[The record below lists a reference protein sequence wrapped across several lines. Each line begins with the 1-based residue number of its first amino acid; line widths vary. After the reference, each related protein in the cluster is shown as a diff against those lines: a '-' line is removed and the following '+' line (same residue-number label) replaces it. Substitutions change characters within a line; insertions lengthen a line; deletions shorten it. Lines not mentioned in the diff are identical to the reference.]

1 MFSGKEA
8 RLFLPDE
15 LPPEFC
21 FGKSPEDVQPTP
33 LAAPRGLKGLFSE
46 ATVAYQPLDLPSLPS
61 GSVLLNVYDVGDA
74 DLFQKINRVSTMND
88 TVLIGGVYHAGVEV
102 YGVEWSYGFSEDDEA
117 GVSRCIPR
125 THPQHTYRATV
136 NMGCTELHRTEV
148 EAALLRLT
156 ERWRGPDYSLIHH
169 NCLDFCNAFC
179 KELGVG
185 RIPGWVDR
193 FGRTASSIDN
203 ISQLTIDGISRT
215 KQLARTVSRDLDN
228 GVRSVSQSLSQE
240 MEHVVSGARRE
251 MPRLAEASLENVQA
265 LGAGIARWSQGLF
278 GAAAR
283 ALGDDPRSRPGSGG
297 DALRTSLRNRG
308 GVRAS
313 ARRAAAELGVASPT
327 ADGVASATT
336 PGRRAGNEEADDPFL
351 LDELLE
357 EQAAADG
364 VGHKAVVESTV
375 APAEAEVITSL
386 GELVDHAQKA
396 DAMEGLEDVNAVFH
410 AAFAAAQAAEKRKA
424 TADAKR
430 NLLRLLRLRNRPR
443 RRRRLRLL
451 QMLRRMRLRLERVLR
466 MQRRRMFNQKRH
478 IKEPKPLTGGRGNGR
493 GPPRSF
499 TLKIRPTQRYCTAML
514 NLLRLIEN
522 VRRARKARR
531 RTR

>member
-1 MFSGKEA
+1 
-8 RLFLPDE
+8 
-15 LPPEFC
+15 
-21 FGKSPEDVQPTP
+21 
-33 LAAPRGLKGLFSE
+33 
-46 ATVAYQPLDLPSLPS
+46 
-61 GSVLLNVYDVGDA
+61 
-74 DLFQKINRVSTMND
+74 MND

-357 EQAAADG
+357 EQALVEPVSAAAKTLESAACEGAFADAPVELGEEVTAELGLAEDSDVATNSWQLADG
-364 VGHKAVVESTV
+364 SAELHPFVQT
-375 APAEAEVITSL
+375 PAR
-386 GELVDHAQKA
+386 A
-396 DAMEGLEDVNAVFH
+396 DTENADDATKVMEQPN
-410 AAFAAAQAAEKRKA
+410 
-424 TADAKR
+424 
-430 NLLRLLRLRNRPR
+430 
-443 RRRRLRLL
+443 
-451 QMLRRMRLRLERVLR
+451 
-466 MQRRRMFNQKRH
+466 
-478 IKEPKPLTGGRGNGR
+478 GGRGVASSWQLAGSSETERAPGSADLANVDDPAEVNVNIEEQAPAG
-493 GPPRSF
+493 SDSEW
-499 TLKIRPTQRYCTAML
+499 QML
-514 NLLRLIEN
+514 
-522 VRRARKARR
+522 
-531 RTR
+531 